1 FQRTMQRQRELEH
14 QGYTVEAVWEC
25 EVQKR
30 LRTDSKMAAAI
41 EEIDVVM
48 PIDPREAFFGGRV
61 NATKLFHS
69 CSEGERIR
77 YLDICSLYPFVNK
90 YCRYPIGHP
99 SVITRDFK
107 SIDNYFGL
115 AKVRVLPPTQL
126 FHPVLPRRS
135 QGKLCFPLCA
145 MCADTQSATCT
156 HTDEQRSW
164 IGTYTTME
172 LQESLRCGYQVLHW
186 FEVWHYDQSAIY
198 DGTDPETGLFTQYI
212 NTFLKLK

>member
-1 FQRTMQRQRELEH
+1 MAAVRYLTWLATERGITIQHAGNGDEVAIGKYRVDGYCADTNTIFEYHGCYWHGHACYANSKTRKMTIGTTGETLEQAFQRTMQRQRELEH

-30 LRTDSKMAAAI
+30 LRADCKMAAAI

-69 CSEGERIR
+69 CSEDERIR
-77 YLDICSLYPFVNK
+77 YLDICSLYPWTNK

-107 SIDNYFGL
+107 SLDSYFGL
-115 AKVRVLPPTQL
+115 A
-126 FHPVLPRRS
+126 
-135 QGKLCFPLCA
+135 
-145 MCADTQSATCT
+145 
-156 HTDEQRSW
+156 
-164 IGTYTTME
+164 
-172 LQESLRCGYQVLHW
+172 
-186 FEVWHYDQSAIY
+186 
-198 DGTDPETGLFTQYI
+198 
-212 NTFLKLK
+212 